1 MNISRRPSH
10 AVGSAPLNLKSDAET
25 VRELNATDPV
35 SDPVSDP
42 VADPVS
48 DPVDSRVVSLV
59 EALADGPLTAANL
72 RAKLSVSHRKF
83 FRDRYV
89 NPAVRGEL
97 IVPEEGM
104 SLHNPRLRYFITD
117 KGRRLLMGR
126 KES

>member
-1 MNISRRPSH
+1 MF
-10 AVGSAPLNLKSDAET
+10 LKLDAET

-35 SDPVSDP
+35 SDPV
-42 VADPVS
+42 ADPVS
-48 DPVDSRVVSLV
+48 DPVDSCVVSLV
-59 EALADGPLTAANL
+59 EALSDGPLTAANL

-83 FRDRYV
+83 FRDHYV